1 MRYKPTFPAILH
13 DGQFHFFGP
22 AHEIEKTP
30 SDEGEKW
37 LRKFKVSVAGET
49 ALRALKSLEEKT
61 ELVRFERFKDL
72 VLLECWWA
80 YRYRN
85 RGDHIWKQI
94 SAEHRRRTKI
104 DLQLSKDTQSIL
116 RTLKRH
122 YDANPQYVN
131 AFVKEAFKKTIGP
144 LAVEDHTAP
153 LIDMLD
159 NLDGLM
165 EDQIRLAEPAKR
177 SWIACID
184 YKKAVNDRNRPADE
198 ARAGLEFALAL
209 RFKHYTG
216 AKGRARLKITNCTM
230 PEPRDGKPCHTLV
243 ALFCRATLGSSPY
256 PDGLDDPKLREDVS
270 NMQQRLRKV
279 RLNYEDATYVGWP
292 VRI

>member
-1 MRYKPTFPAILH
+1 MRYKPTFPAIFH
-13 DGQFHFFGP
+13 DGQFHHFGP
-22 AHEIEKTP
+22 AHEIEKAP
-30 SDEGEKW
+30 SDKAVKW
-37 LRKFKVSVAGET
+37 IRKFKGRVAGQV
-49 ALRALKSLEEKT
+49 ALDALKSLEKKT

-80 YRYRN
+80 YRFQN
-85 RGDHIWKQI
+85 CGDHIWKQI

-104 DLQLSKDTQSIL
+104 DLQLSRDTQSIL

-122 YDANPQYVN
+122 YRANPQYVN
-131 AFVKEAFKKTIGP
+131 AFVKEAFKETIGP
-144 LAVEDHTAP
+144 LSDEDHTAS

-159 NLDGLM
+159 NLDGRL

-216 AKGRARLKITNCTM
+216 AKGRARLKIANCTM
-230 PEPRDGKPCHTLV
+230 PGPGDGKRDRALVFAGTLRHRRWGGGKR
-243 ALFCRATLGSSPY
+243 CGCGSGGSTAR
-256 PDGLDDPKLREDVS
+256 G
-270 NMQQRLRKV
+270 
-279 RLNYEDATYVGWP
+279 G
-292 VRI
+292 